1 MTKRINLSLKEGYL
15 DMESFLLS
23 FGDAIEN
30 YDFLL
35 LHCYAHIKNEEIYLE
50 IDKDIY
56 EHVVIY
62 EGRNFLDAV
71 KQYFFTLKR
80 GIILGYR
87 KGDYPIVKMNEF
99 VNSYDDYPAFKND
112 VDKLIGD
119 KQHSPVFLLSDDEEN
134 PYLDCYTEEISSFF
148 LKKDK
153 K

>member
-1 MTKRINLSLKEGYL
+1 MTKRINLTLKEGYL
-15 DMESFLLS
+15 DMESFLNT
-23 FGDAIEN
+23 FGDAIEE

-80 GIILGYR
+80 GIILGYK
-87 KGDYPIVKMNEF
+87 KGEYPIVRMNQF
-99 VNSYDDYPAFKND
+99 VNSYDDYDSFKKD
-112 VDKLIGD
+112 VLPLLTNPS
-119 KQHSPVFLLSDDEEN
+119 HSPVFLLSNDEKEA
-134 PYLDCYTEEISSFF
+134 YLECYTEEISSFF
-148 LKKDK
+148 SKEGNK
-153 K
+153 

>member
-1 MTKRINLSLKEGYL
+1 MTKRINLTLKEGYL

-23 FGDAIEN
+23 FGDAISD

-80 GIILGYR
+80 GIILGYK
-87 KGDYPIVKMNEF
+87 KGEYPIVRMNEF
-99 VNSYDDYPAFKND
+99 VNSYDDFDAFRKD
-112 VDKLIGD
+112 VLPLLKDKR
-119 KQHSPVFLLSDDEEN
+119 HSPVFLLSDDEKQA
-134 PYLDCYTEEISSFF
+134 YLECYTDDISSFF
-148 LKKDK
+148 SKKEK
-153 K
+153 E